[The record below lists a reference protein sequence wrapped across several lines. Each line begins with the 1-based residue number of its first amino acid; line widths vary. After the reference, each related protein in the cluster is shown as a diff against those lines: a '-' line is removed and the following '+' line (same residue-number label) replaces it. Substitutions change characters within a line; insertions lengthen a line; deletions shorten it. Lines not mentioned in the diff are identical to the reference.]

1 MTMQRYLVDC
11 SALYPLILKMR
22 EKIILYKDAFSILEL
37 TIYEVGNVLWKEYGK
52 GRIRDLK
59 SAANLFQHVL
69 DQLTKLSVDDIGEV
83 LDLAVRMKLTFY
95 DAAYIHVARKRG
107 LKLITEDREVL
118 SKYPEAIRVDQLEI

>member
-1 MTMQRYLVDC
+1 MSMQRYLVDC

-22 EKIILYKDAFSILEL
+22 EKIILYKAFSILDL

-95 DAAYIHVARKRG
+95 DAAYIHVARERG

>member
-1 MTMQRYLVDC
+1 MSMQRYLVDC

-22 EKIILYKDAFSILEL
+22 EKIILYKDAFSILDL

-95 DAAYIHVARKRG
+95 DAAYIHVARERG

>member
-1 MTMQRYLVDC
+1 MSMQRYLVDC

-22 EKIILYKDAFSILEL
+22 EKIILYKDAFSILDL

-107 LKLITEDREVL
+107 LKLITEDRGVL

>member
-1 MTMQRYLVDC
+1 MNMQRYLVDC

-22 EKIILYKDAFSILEL
+22 EKIILYKDAFSILDL

-59 SAANLFQHVL
+59 SAANLFQHIL
-69 DQLTKLSVDDIGEV
+69 DQLPKLSVDDIGEV

-107 LKLITEDREVL
+107 LKLITEDRGVL